1 MSTRRS
7 SYAEL
12 VAIVEELTLQVDAG
26 DLEGFLEA
34 DARIWTAFLAVQPG
48 FVRKE
53 VWVPADR
60 SNTVVILLWWA
71 SREQWKA
78 ISDET
83 IASVDRDMGEWFREP
98 AVREYLVAR

>member
-1 MSTRRS
+1 M
-7 SYAEL
+7 
-12 VAIVEELTLQVDAG
+12 IVEELTLHVESR
-26 DLEGFLEA
+26 DLDGFLEA
-34 DARIWTAFLAVQPG
+34 DARIWTAFLAAQPG

-60 SNTVVILLWWA
+60 AATVVIMVWWA

-83 IASVDRDMGEWFREP
+83 VSSVDAQMGEWFREP
-98 AVREYLVAR
+98 IVREYVVATW